1 MQLPWWTLSLS
12 VETVSG
18 VRILTTTRARAG
30 TRPAAFLPRRSIAED
45 DTGMIGTGMTLF
57 TTEMDMAKLKISAKS
72 EIASNRNGA
81 TKGTMIITV
90 PSMTNL
96 TDSVPLKRD
105 AMKKESRLFS

>member
-1 MQLPWWTLSLS
+1 
-12 VETVSG
+12 
-18 VRILTTTRARAG
+18 
-30 TRPAAFLPRRSIAED
+30 
-45 DTGMIGTGMTLF
+45 MIGTGMTLF

-105 AMKKESRLFS
+105 AMKESRLFSWLEEGALAPEF